1 MAAIFGL
8 ISSRGYLWLQLAIFV
23 WQAIRPAATMRLPW
37 ALLGSGVHKILR
49 RKRFDKDHFILLST
63 DYNDTADSHLYCEK
77 YKGSLNRD
85 FSEIDLGGS
94 SKFWYNNC
102 HYIADREKASQVRLL
117 IIGELKNVPIVKEYK
132 VVNGFVGIWVLC
144 SADEAIRMCLAS
156 KRFRLSFR
164 KIVSFCLIEH
174 MPLTTDTYW
183 LTKVLG
189 GVPLYLTATG
199 NEELSSV
206 MTLLL
211 IVLDFTYNLWSPIV
225 EMAYL
230 VLVRF
235 VQLLLS
241 KLPPNL
247 RFLVFYLLSNFD
259 NRYLPCSISDFKV
272 KIERTKV
279 FYTTDNTVLNCPV
292 RSNGISQEYFGE
304 DDITPEIFQFKTSAF
319 NVVITKSKQSN
330 DELIEFE
337 LMLQGVL
344 YDLVKASYTMTHH
357 NFQTYIGCWRLLE
370 KGCIGLV
377 ETVGKGMLISNMHL
391 FGFEETINLFW
402 GSKVNVY
409 KVEVEEEFF
418 YLIAGDN
425 HKHFMPIKLITAESP
440 LYLAIA
446 RRWVY
451 GGSAPKHATA
461 ASCLQHKDG

>member
-1 MAAIFGL
+1 MAVFFGL
-8 ISSRGYLWLQLAIFV
+8 MSSPGYLWLQLVIFV
-23 WQAIRPAATMRLPW
+23 WQAIRPAATLRLPW
-37 ALLGSGVHKILR
+37 ALFGSAVYKIFS
-49 RKRFDKDHFILLST
+49 RKKIDKDHFILLST

-77 YKGSLNRD
+77 NKDFLTKD
-85 FSEIDLGGS
+85 FSERDLGGS
-94 SKFWYNNC
+94 SEFCYNNC

-132 VVNGFVGIWVLC
+132 VVNGFMGVWVLC

-164 KIVSFCLIEH
+164 KTVSFCLIEH

-189 GVPLYLTATG
+189 GVPLYLTAKG

-206 MTLLL
+206 MTVLL
-211 IVLDFTYNLWSPIV
+211 IVLDFTYNLWSPVV

-230 VLVRF
+230 VFVRL

-247 RFLVFYLLSNFD
+247 RFVVFYLLSNFD

-272 KIERTKV
+272 KIKPTKV
-279 FYTTDNTVLNCPV
+279 FYTTDNTILNCPV
-292 RSNGISQEYFGE
+292 KNNGICQETFF
-304 DDITPEIFQFKTSAF
+304 DVDVTPEIFQFKTSAF

-344 YDLVKASYTMTHH
+344 YDLVKASYTMTRH
-357 NFQTYIGCWRLLE
+357 NFQTYIGCWQSLE
-370 KGCIGLV
+370 KGCTGLV
-377 ETVGKGMLISNMHL
+377 ETVEKGRLISNMHL
-391 FGFEETINLFW
+391 FGFDETINLFW
-402 GSKVNVY
+402 GSKVNIY

-418 YLIAGDN
+418 YLIAGHN
-425 HKHFMPIKLITAESP
+425 HKHFMPNKLIKAESP
-440 LYLAIA
+440 FYLAIA
-446 RRWVY
+446 RRWGY
-451 GGSAPKHATA
+451 GGSA
-461 ASCLQHKDG
+461 LNMQQ